1 MDEKSISI
9 VRQNYEQGRII
20 NDSYNYPY
28 DTLPRL
34 RSHLHPKFAIF
45 HAGKILN
52 RVLGK
57 NSHLNSELQ
66 NLDPN
71 QDLETIL
78 KLYDAWT
85 LPVPGNARK
94 DLTYYVDLL
103 AEFVVDDDN
112 VNDNCSGRPRKRSA
126 ATAEQ
131 HDKGGDP
138 KRVRP
143 ETQREDRDNH
153 LRLGVEAE
161 NTRAKGKATVK
172 NRKVSKVFSDSS
184 ISNFSLSCHCLDLI
198 GNLVK
203 LPGQLAESA
212 SGRRL
217 SPRREKLF
225 HASPTS
231 DSSVPASLKNL
242 L

>member
-1 MDEKSISI
+1 MNEKSISI

-66 NLDPN
+66 DLDPN
-71 QDLETIL
+71 RDLETIL

-85 LPVPGNARK
+85 LPVPGDARN
-94 DLTYYVDLL
+94 DATYVNPL

-112 VNDNCSGRPRKRSA
+112 VNDNRSGLGCTNRTPSGRPRKRSA
-126 ATAEQ
+126 AAAEQ

-143 ETQREDRDNH
+143 ETRREDCDNR

-161 NTRAKGKATVK
+161 NTRAKGKAPVK
-172 NRKVSKVFSDSS
+172 NRKV
-184 ISNFSLSCHCLDLI
+184 
-198 GNLVK
+198 
-203 LPGQLAESA
+203 
-212 SGRRL
+212 
-217 SPRREKLF
+217 
-225 HASPTS
+225 
-231 DSSVPASLKNL
+231 
-242 L
+242 